1 MSKTEKNTIRSNLK
15 NEFQIFKKKTNMSQ
29 VKVSQ
34 ELGWSNSFFGK
45 ILSGHNELSAKAL
58 VLIANLFEI
67 PPTRIDPNFNQQV
80 SGEWNVDY
88 TTSGLPAPALRK
100 QFKAFKNVRYVVWND
115 IKLPIYNGNKD
126 TGTYVPPNTTILLSH
141 SPVLAPSDPA
151 FPTPEQIYWLERK
164 TNGQFRVHI
173 SRQPPKILASKIFR
187 IIATIFV

>member
-1 MSKTEKNTIRSNLK
+1 MKK
-15 NEFQIFKKKTNMSQ
+15 EFQIYKKKTKMSQ

-88 TTSGLPAPALRK
+88 TTSGLPAPAARK
-100 QFKAFKNVRYVVWND
+100 QFKAFKNVRFVVWND
-115 IKLPIYNGNKD
+115 IKLPIYSGNKD
-126 TGTYVPPNTTILLSH
+126 TGTHFPPNTTILLSG
-141 SPVLAPSDPA
+141 SPVVTPSDPL
-151 FPTPEQIYWLERK
+151 FPTGEHIYWLERK
-164 TNGQFRVHI
+164 KNGQFRAHI
-173 SRQPPKILASKIFR
+173 SRQPPQIRNSKIFR
-187 IIATIFV
+187 IIATVFV